1 MREPEVIGRRNER
14 RKHTE
19 CMKEKSEKHNS
30 ENSWVK
36 IGRVVDAR

>member
-1 MREPEVIGRRNER
+1 MREPKVMGRRNEM
-14 RKHTE
+14 RKHIG
-19 CMKEKSEKHNS
+19 CMNERGEKYNS